1 MAQVIDYAKKFS
13 PVVDERFKEEAKTNG
28 LVNQNYDWV
37 GAKTVAVYSVSTA
50 TMNDYGRTGEL
61 SRFGTLEDLNATTQ
75 EMTLT
80 KDRSFTF
87 AIDKMQADET
97 AQALEAG
104 SALAR
109 QLREVVIPEI
119 DEYRLG
125 VMAAGAGNTV
135 PLVLSD
141 ENIYGAILDATAK
154 VDEAEVP
161 VTGRQLVVTPAT
173 YKLLKQSKEVILE
186 TEIAQEKRD
195 RGVIAMVD
203 GMEVLR
209 VPANRIGV
217 ENFGFMVAHP
227 VATPAP
233 VKLADYRVHQDPVG
247 VSGAL
252 VEGRVYYDAFVLANK
267 ENAIYVHINNAS

>member
-13 PVVDERFKEEAKTNG
+13 PVVDERFREEAKTNG
-28 LVNQNYDWV
+28 LVNQNYDWA

-61 SRFGTLEDLNATTQ
+61 SRFGSLEDLNAETQ

-80 KDRSFTF
+80 RDRSFTF
-87 AIDKMQADET
+87 AIDKMQEDET

-125 VMAAGAGNTV
+125 VMAAGAGNTETS
-135 PLVLSD
+135 VLSD
-141 ENIYGAILDATAK
+141 ENIYEAILDATAA

-173 YKLLKQSKEVILE
+173 YKLLKASKDVILE

-203 GMEVLR
+203 GMEILR

-217 ENFGFMVAHP
+217 SNFGFMVAHP

-252 VEGRVYYDAFVLANK
+252 VEGRVYYDAFVLSNK
-267 ENAIYVHINNAS
+267 ENAIYVHIDNA

>member
-37 GAKTVAVYSVSTA
+37 GAKTVAVYSISTA
-50 TMNDYGRTGEL
+50 SMNDYGRTGEL
-61 SRFGTLEDLNATTQ
+61 SRFGSLEDLNAETQ

-87 AIDKMQADET
+87 AIDKMQQDET

-125 VMAAGAGNTV
+125 VMAAGAGNTETS
-135 PLVLSD
+135 VLSD
-141 ENIYGAILDATAK
+141 ENIYEAILDATAA

-173 YKLLKQSKEVILE
+173 YKLLKASKDVILE

-203 GMEVLR
+203 GMEILR

-217 ENFGFMVAHP
+217 ANFGFMVAHP

-267 ENAIYVHINNAS
+267 ENAIYVHIDNA

>member
-37 GAKTVAVYSVSTA
+37 GAKTVAVYSISTA
-50 TMNDYGRTGEL
+50 SMNDYGRTGEL
-61 SRFGTLEDLNATTQ
+61 SRFGSLEDLNAETQ

-80 KDRSFTF
+80 RDRSFTF

-125 VMAAGAGNTV
+125 VMAAGAGTTETS
-135 PLVLSD
+135 VLSD
-141 ENIYGAILDATAK
+141 ENIYEAILDATAA

-173 YKLLKQSKEVILE
+173 YKLLKASKDVILE

-203 GMEVLR
+203 GMEILR

-217 ENFGFMVAHP
+217 ANFGFMVAHP

-267 ENAIYVHINNAS
+267 ENAIYVHIDNA